1 MIVRDINILELNTH
15 KNTWNPPV
23 IAAEEMAQSVK
34 DDVNARQSTDYLYIF
49 RTEPY
54 IDSIY
59 IEYDQDRDPVMIRR
73 FAIHEGYT
81 WDRENEEFFH
91 DRCVKI
97 QRCSY
102 SGGQIDRIYARYRQ
116 SRPEWHV
123 QRYLT
128 KGLRLLDHV
137 YNCLKENTAKEILYK
152 AGLDE
157 LAAHIDEIDDLNL
170 LAGSPSDL
178 YDGLTMKILRN
189 VNCPDGARL
198 ISEAENRAFVKELN
212 LKFPDLFADRLND
225 AQCRYLHALIRGDL
239 TVGEAGRLFRSRKP
253 DLAKIW
259 NRSMYDIFMARERHD
274 KEIAAL
280 VKKFGSHDPIYEN
293 YIRNT
298 KKLNDD
304 HDLKQLEFYLIL
316 HRDEYDRKIRRANR
330 KRNYEWQERGEKY
343 IVRYPQTINDFCR
356 EAIYMQNCL
365 LSYVEAMIKN
375 DTTILFMRRAE
386 DVNQPFITIEIYHG
400 ELMQAYHR
408 FNKDCTPDEAGWI
421 LDYCK
426 RHGIKVGK
434 FKFNADVDEL
444 F

>member
-1 MIVRDINILELNTH
+1 MTRDINILELNPH
-15 KNTWNPPV
+15 KNTWDPPA

-49 RTEPY
+49 QTEPY

-59 IEYDQDRDPVMIRR
+59 IEYDQDRAPVTIRR

-81 WDRENEEFFH
+81 WDRDSEVFFH
-91 DRCVKI
+91 DRCVKT
-97 QRCSY
+97 QHCSY
-102 SGGQIDRIYARYRQ
+102 PGGQIDRIYARIRQ

-178 YDGLTMKILRN
+178 YDGLAMKILRN

-198 ISEAENRAFVKELN
+198 ISEAANRAFIKELN
-212 LKFPDLFADRLND
+212 LKFPDLFAEKLND
-225 AQCRYLHALIRGDL
+225 AQCRYLHALIRGNL
-239 TVGEAGRLFRSRKP
+239 TVGEAGRLYRSRKP
-253 DLAKIW
+253 DLAKIRS
-259 NRSMYDIFMARERHD
+259 RSMFEIFMARERRD
-274 KEIAAL
+274 KKVAELLKIY
-280 VKKFGSHDPIYEN
+280 GGMDPIYEH
-293 YIRNT
+293 YIKNST
-298 KKLNDD
+298 NPAGDAS
-304 HDLKQLEFYLIL
+304 LKALEYYLLL
-316 HRDEYDRKIRRANR
+316 HRKEYDAKIRRSNR
-330 KRNYEWQERGEKY
+330 KRDSEWQERGEDY
-343 IVRYPQTINDFCR
+343 IVRYPQTIHDFCR

-365 LSYVEAMIKN
+365 ISYVEALIKN
-375 DTTILFMRRAE
+375 DTTILFMRKAD

-408 FNKDCTPDEAGWI
+408 FNKDCTPDEAVWI
-421 LDYCK
+421 LAYCE
-426 RHGIKVGK
+426 RHGIKANRYQ
-434 FKFNADVDEL
+434 FNAAVDEL